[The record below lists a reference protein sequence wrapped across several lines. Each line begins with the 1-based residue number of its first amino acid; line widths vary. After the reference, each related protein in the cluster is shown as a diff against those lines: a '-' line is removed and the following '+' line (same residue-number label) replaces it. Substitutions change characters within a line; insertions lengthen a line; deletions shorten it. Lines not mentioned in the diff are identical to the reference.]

1 MNCQTIQT
9 KILTLADPRLV
20 PDSLRDHIAGCSACQ
35 GWAKQAARLEA
46 LLEQLPAPPAPA
58 DRKAA
63 LVDQLT
69 RGEPIITRPLA
80 MPAQPRESRLLV
92 FLRENATQVGGL
104 AAAVLIAFGIWAIIP
119 KGGPKPEL
127 TQSIPDDPFL
137 KKIVQ
142 RDLALAKADT
152 PAKRLQVLGGM
163 ADDLSTQAHNLARV
177 ASPDELREL
186 ANWYDKV
193 VKEAIVK
200 QAETL
205 RGATLTPSEAT
216 ARGETLGSL
225 SKQLGETADET
236 DKLLGAVPPQAKP
249 ALQKIADS
257 AREGQKKLLITREL
271 SGKEKD

>member
-1 MNCQTIQT
+1 MNCQIVQN
-9 KILTLADPRLV
+9 KILALADPRLI
-20 PDSLRDHIAGCSACQ
+20 PDPLREHIAGCSTCQ

-63 LVDQLT
+63 LVDHLT
-69 RGEPIITRPLA
+69 RGEPIITRSLA

-92 FLRENATQVGGL
+92 FLRENSTLVGGL
-104 AAAVLIAFGIWAIIP
+104 AAAVLIAFGVWAIIP
-119 KGGPKPEL
+119 KGGPKP
-127 TQSIPDDPFL
+127 TMAQSMPDDPFL

-142 RDLALAKADT
+142 RDVALAKADT
-152 PAKRLQVLGGM
+152 PARRLQVLGGM
-163 ADDLSTQAHNLARV
+163 ADDLSTQAHNLARA
-177 ASPDELREL
+177 ASADELRDL
-186 ANWYDKV
+186 ANWYEKV

-205 RGATLTPSEAT
+205 RGATLTPAEAT
-216 ARGETLGSL
+216 ARGETLGTL
-225 SKQLGETADET
+225 SKQLGDTADET

-257 AREGQKKLLITREL
+257 ARDGQKKLLVTREL
-271 SGKEKD
+271 TGKEKD